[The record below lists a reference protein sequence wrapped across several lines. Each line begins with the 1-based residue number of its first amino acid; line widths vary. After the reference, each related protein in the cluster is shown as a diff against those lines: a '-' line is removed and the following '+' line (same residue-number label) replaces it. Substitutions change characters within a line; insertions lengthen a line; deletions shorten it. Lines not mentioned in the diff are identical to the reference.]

1 MRKLFCIILFNMLF
15 FTSCS
20 YPELTRDELI
30 YSNNFEDNKLDEI
43 DGGVISEYN
52 NNRVIGNFN
61 NSGFTLHVNNL
72 GKHDFIYITFDLYIH
87 GSWDGNSN
95 GFNPKDH
102 GFEDQPDLWIMDLR
116 PEMLNFQ
123 SLDFQRFQTTF
134 SNSPCFPTFC
144 LKQSYPN
151 SFPFT
156 NNPKTSAQEIN
167 LTENCVS
174 PGWNNQKTSLYKI
187 EKGFDHSGEALII
200 RFHDKLFQ
208 PNAINSQGES
218 IAKCDESWSMDN
230 IKIRVIAY
238 D

>member
-1 MRKLFCIILFNMLF
+1 MRKLFSIILFNMIF
-15 FTSCS
+15 FNSCS

-116 PEMLNFQ
+116 PEMVNFQ

-174 PGWNNQKTSLYKI
+174 PGWNNQKTSLYKV
-187 EKGFDHSGEALII
+187 EKGFDHSGNSLIV

-208 PNAINSQGES
+208 PNAINAQGES

>member
-1 MRKLFCIILFNMLF
+1 MRKLFSIILFNMIF
-15 FTSCS
+15 FNSCS
-20 YPELTRDELI
+20 YPELSRDELI

-52 NNRVIGNFN
+52 NNKVIGNFN

-102 GFEDQPDLWIMDLR
+102 GFKDQPDLWIMDLR
-116 PEMLNFQ
+116 PEMVNFQ

-174 PGWNNQKTSLYKI
+174 PGWNNQKTSLYKV
-187 EKGFDHSGEALII
+187 EKGFDHSGNSLIV

-208 PNAINSQGES
+208 PNAINAQGES

>member
-1 MRKLFCIILFNMLF
+1 MRKLFSIILFNMIF
-15 FTSCS
+15 FNSCS

-187 EKGFDHSGEALII
+187 EKGFDHSGDALII

-208 PNAINSQGES
+208 PNAINAQGES

>member
-1 MRKLFCIILFNMLF
+1 MIFFN
-15 FTSCS
+15 SCS

-187 EKGFDHSGEALII
+187 EKGFDHSGDALII

-208 PNAINSQGES
+208 PNAINAQGES

>member
-1 MRKLFCIILFNMLF
+1 MRKLFSIILFNMIF
-15 FTSCS
+15 FISCS

-43 DGGVISEYN
+43 DGGVISSYNNTKVIGNYN
-52 NNRVIGNFN
+52 NN
-61 NSGFTLHVNNL
+61 GFTLHLNNL
-72 GKHDFIYITFDLYIH
+72 GDHDFIYISFDLYIH

-95 GFNPKDH
+95 GFNLKDH
-102 GFEDQPDLWIMDLR
+102 GIEDQPDLWIMDLR
-116 PEMLNFQ
+116 PEMVNFQ

-134 SNSPCFPTFC
+134 SNSPCFSTYC

-156 NNPKTSAQEIN
+156 NNPKSGVQDTN
-167 LTENCVS
+167 LTENCIS

-187 EKGFDHSGEALII
+187 EKGFDHSGDALII

>member
-1 MRKLFCIILFNMLF
+1 MIFFN
-15 FTSCS
+15 SCS

-116 PEMLNFQ
+116 PEMVNFQ

-174 PGWNNQKTSLYKI
+174 PGWNNQKTSLYKV
-187 EKGFDHSGEALII
+187 EKGFDHSGNSLIV

-208 PNAINSQGES
+208 PNAINAQGES